1 MNKHLEGVSR
11 IFLSIQLSFRY
22 RKIRFPVREP
32 AFLRQNKEKW
42 LEFEQLLKQPQGRE
56 VNPDRL
62 AELYI
67 QLTDDLAYARTF
79 FPKGQTVRY
88 LNGLA
93 AQTHLAI
100 YKNKKTRRNRFVS
113 FWTEELPLIMR
124 NSYRELWISFAV
136 FTFVFLIG
144 LLTALQENEFVN
156 AVLGDGYVNST
167 IDNIERGDPMGV
179 YKDSPSFPMFLE
191 IAINNIKVSFI
202 AFAAGILLSA
212 GTFYLLFSNGLMLGA
227 FFGLFHL
234 YGDLTEALPVI
245 YIHGTL
251 ELSAI
256 VIAAAAGIKL
266 GNSILFPGTLS
277 RIQSLQIQAKEGIK
291 IVIGLVPVFLLAAWL
306 EGYVTRLTEWPLWA
320 KLIVILL
327 SLTFVVGYY
336 LYYPFVVKSKA
347 ADSARSEAG
356 MAGWINGI
364 TE

>member
-1 MNKHLEGVSR
+1 M
-11 IFLSIQLSFRY
+11 
-22 RKIRFPVREP
+22 REP

-42 LEFEQLLKQPQGRE
+42 LEFEQLLQRSQGRE
-56 VNPDRL
+56 VDPDRL

-79 FPKGQTVRY
+79 YPKGQTVKY

-93 AQTHLAI
+93 ARTHLAI
-100 YKNKKTRRNRFVS
+100 YKNKRTQSNRFIS
-113 FWTEELPLIMR
+113 FWTEELPLIMK
-124 NSYRELWISFAV
+124 NSRRELWISFGV

-156 AVLGDGYVNST
+156 AVLGDGYVSTT

-179 YKDSPSFPMFLE
+179 YKDSPSFPMFLQ
-191 IAINNIKVSFI
+191 IAVNNIRVSFI

-212 GTFYLLFSNGLMLGA
+212 GTIYLLFNNGLMLGA
-227 FFGLFHL
+227 FLGLFHL
-234 YGDLTEALPVI
+234 YGDLSEALPVI

-256 VIAAAAGIKL
+256 VIAGAAGIKL

-277 RIQSLQIQAKEGIK
+277 RIQSLQAQAKEGIK

-306 EGYVTRLTEWPLWA
+306 ESYVTRLTEWPLWA
-320 KLIVILL
+320 KLIIILL

-336 LYYPFVVKSKA
+336 LYYPFVVKVKTQEIPDPPQLASGWFN
-347 ADSARSEAG
+347 EAV
-356 MAGWINGI
+356 
-364 TE
+364 E

>member
-1 MNKHLEGVSR
+1 M
-11 IFLSIQLSFRY
+11 
-22 RKIRFPVREP
+22 REP

-42 LEFEQLLKQPQGRE
+42 LEFEQLLQRSQGR
-56 VNPDRL
+56 VVDPDRL

-79 FPKGQTVRY
+79 YPKGQTVKY

-100 YKNKKTRRNRFVS
+100 YKSKRTRSNRLIT
-113 FWTEELPLIMR
+113 FWTEELPQILSHSR
-124 NSYRELWISFAV
+124 QELWISFGV
-136 FTFVFLIG
+136 FTFIFLIG
-144 LLTALQENEFVN
+144 FLTALQENEFVS

-167 IDNIERGDPMGV
+167 IDNIQRGDPMGV

-191 IAINNIKVSFI
+191 IAVNNIKVSFI

-212 GTFYLLFSNGLMLGA
+212 GTIYLLFNNGLMLGA

-234 YGDLTEALPVI
+234 YGDLSEALPVI

-256 VIAAAAGIKL
+256 VIAGAAGIKL

-306 EGYVTRLTEWPLWA
+306 EGYVTRLTHWPLWA
-320 KLIVILL
+320 KMIIILL
-327 SLTFVVGYY
+327 SLTFVIGYY
-336 LYYPFVVKSKA
+336 LYYPLVVQSRTEDTSKQ
-347 ADSARSEAG
+347 SPGQS
-356 MAGWINGI
+356 GWFNET

>member
-1 MNKHLEGVSR
+1 M
-11 IFLSIQLSFRY
+11 
-22 RKIRFPVREP
+22 REP

-42 LEFEQLLKQPQGRE
+42 LEFEQLLHQSQGRQ

-79 FPKGQTVRY
+79 YPKGQTVKY

-93 AQTHLAI
+93 ARTHLAI
-100 YKNKKTRRNRFVS
+100 YKNKRSNNNRLVT
-113 FWTEELPLIMR
+113 FWTTELPLILR
-124 NSYRELWISFAV
+124 SSRPQLWISFGV

-144 LLTALQENEFVN
+144 LLTAVQETGFVR
-156 AVLGDGYVNST
+156 AVLGDGYVNAT
-167 IDNIERGDPMGV
+167 IDNIQNDDPMGV
-179 YKDSPSFPMFLE
+179 YKDTPSFPMFLE
-191 IAINNIKVSFI
+191 IAVNNIRVSFI

-212 GTFYLLFSNGLMLGA
+212 GTIYLLFNNGLMLGA

-256 VIAAAAGIKL
+256 VIAGAAGIKL

-277 RIQSLQIQAKEGIK
+277 RKQSLQRQAKEGVK
-291 IVIGLVPVFLLAAWL
+291 IVLGLVPIFLLAAWL
-306 EGYVTRLTEWPLWA
+306 ESYVTRLTHWPLWA
-320 KLIVILL
+320 KFIIIVL
-327 SLTFVVGYY
+327 SLTFVIGYY
-336 LYYPFVVKSKA
+336 LYYPQVVQA
-347 ADSARSEAG
+347 NQPQPTSALPEH
-356 MAGWINGI
+356 AGWFNDA
-364 TE
+364 EE

>member
-1 MNKHLEGVSR
+1 M
-11 IFLSIQLSFRY
+11 
-22 RKIRFPVREP
+22 REP

-42 LEFEQLLKQPQGRE
+42 LEFEQLLQRPQGRE
-56 VNPDRL
+56 MNPDRL

-79 FPKGQTVRY
+79 FPKGQTVKY

-100 YKNKKTRRNRFVS
+100 YKNKKTQRNRFLT
-113 FWTEELPLIMR
+113 FWTEELPAIMG
-124 NSYRELWISFAV
+124 NSRRELWISFGV

-144 LLTALQENEFVN
+144 LLTALQENDFVN
-156 AVLGDGYVNST
+156 AVLGDGYVNAT

-191 IAINNIKVSFI
+191 IAVNNIKVSFI
-202 AFAAGILLSA
+202 AFAAGILLSI
-212 GTFYLLFSNGLMLGA
+212 GTLYLLFNNGLMLGA

-234 YGDLTEALPVI
+234 YGDLSEALPVI

-256 VIAAAAGIKL
+256 VIAGAAGIKL

-306 EGYVTRLTEWPLWA
+306 EGYITRLTEWPLWA
-320 KLIVILL
+320 KLVVIFL
-327 SLTFVVGYY
+327 SLAFVLGYY
-336 LYYPFVVKSKA
+336 LYYPFVMKAKTNKNTEPDIAATGWSKE
-347 ADSARSEAG
+347 SVE
-356 MAGWINGI
+356 
-364 TE
+364 

>member
-1 MNKHLEGVSR
+1 M
-11 IFLSIQLSFRY
+11 
-22 RKIRFPVREP
+22 REP

-42 LEFEQLLKQPQGRE
+42 LEFEQLLQRSQGQE
-56 VNPDRL
+56 VDPDRL

-79 FPKGQTVRY
+79 FPKGQTVKY

-100 YKNKKTRRNRFVS
+100 YKNKRTQSNRFIT
-113 FWTEELPLIMR
+113 FWTEELPLIMG
-124 NSYRELWISFAV
+124 NSRRELWISFGV
-136 FTFVFLIG
+136 FTFVFVIG
-144 LLTALQENEFVN
+144 LLTAIQESDFVR
-156 AVLGDGYVNST
+156 AVLGDGYVNTT
-167 IDNIERGDPMGV
+167 IDNIQRGDPMGV

-191 IAINNIKVSFI
+191 IAVNNIKVSFI

-212 GTFYLLFSNGLMLGA
+212 GTFYLLFNNGLMLGA

-256 VIAAAAGIKL
+256 VIAGAAGIKL

-291 IVIGLVPVFLLAAWL
+291 IVLGLVPVFILAAWL

-320 KLIVILL
+320 KLIIILL
-327 SLTFVVGYY
+327 SLAFVIGYY
-336 LYYPFVVKSKA
+336 LYYPFVVKAKVRENSDQALSDSGWFNQEA
-347 ADSARSEAG
+347 A
-356 MAGWINGI
+356 
-364 TE
+364 

>member
-1 MNKHLEGVSR
+1 M
-11 IFLSIQLSFRY
+11 
-22 RKIRFPVREP
+22 REP

-42 LEFEQLLKQPQGRE
+42 LEFEQLLQRPQGRK

-79 FPKGQTVRY
+79 FPKGQTVKY

-100 YKNKKTRRNRFVS
+100 YKNKRTRRNRFIT

-124 NSYRELWISFAV
+124 NSRRELLVSFGV

-144 LLTALQENEFVN
+144 LLTALQENEFVT
-156 AVLGDGYVNST
+156 AVLGDGYVSTT

-179 YKDSPSFPMFLE
+179 YKDSPPFPMFLE
-191 IAINNIKVSFI
+191 IAVNNIKVSFI
-202 AFAAGILLSA
+202 AFAAGILLSI
-212 GTFYLLFSNGLMLGA
+212 GTLYLLFNNGLMLGA

-234 YGDLTEALPVI
+234 YGDLSEALPVI

-256 VIAAAAGIKL
+256 VIAGAAGIKL

-277 RIQSLQIQAKEGIK
+277 RIQSLQAQAKEGIK

-320 KLIVILL
+320 KLVVILL
-327 SLTFVVGYY
+327 SLAFVVGYY
-336 LYYPFVVKSKA
+336 LWYPLVVKAKINRIPETDIGS
-347 ADSARSEAG
+347 
-356 MAGWINGI
+356 AGWVNE
-364 TE
+364 TAE